1 MEKLLSFLK
10 QPSIISAVVI
20 IIFTIVWDIW
30 RNKPKLKFKRI
41 SIHKG
46 IKEWIMEVYVVNN
59 GNKPISNIYASV
71 DIKDLFNKTARKYEQ
86 DLSIYKLY
94 VGSSPPG
101 GVAFRHKT
109 DTLDP
114 GRNGSLYIRM
124 KDNEIR
130 KIIEE
135 KRLFFVKIIFQSPV
149 LKRST
154 KLICYYRKSK
164 NHVKIFGWQPSLIG
178 LLIHS

>member
-30 RNKPKLKFKRI
+30 RNKPKLKFKGI

-59 GNKPISNIYASV
+59 GNKPISNIHASV
-71 DIKDLFNKTARKYEQ
+71 DIKALFNKTVKRYEQ
-86 DLSIYKLY
+86 DLSIRKLY
-94 VGSSPPG
+94 VCSSSPG
-101 GVAFRHKT
+101 GGAFWHRT

-114 GRNGSLYIRM
+114 SREGSLYIRM

-135 KRLFFVKIIFQSPV
+135 KKLFFVKIVFQSPV

-154 KLICYYRKSK
+154 KLICYYRRSK
-164 NHVKIFGWQPSLIG
+164 NHVKIFGWRPSLIG

>member
-1 MEKLLSFLK
+1 MENLLSFLN
-10 QPSIISAVVI
+10 QPLITTIISVVVI
-20 IIFTIVWDIW
+20 IIFTIIWDTW

-46 IKEWIMEVYVVNN
+46 IKEWIMEVDVVNN

-71 DIKDLFNKTARKYEQ
+71 DIKDLFKKTAKKYEQ
-86 DLSIYKLY
+86 DLSIRKLY
-94 VGSSPPG
+94 VCSSSPG
-101 GVAFRHKT
+101 GRT

-114 GRNGSLYIRM
+114 SRKGSLYIRM

-135 KRLFFVKIIFQSPV
+135 KRLFFVKIVLQSPI
-149 LKRST
+149 LKHST
-154 KLICYYRKSK
+154 KLICYYRRSK
-164 NHVKIFGWQPSLIG
+164 NHVKIIRCK
-178 LLIHS
+178 